1 MKSLAFARR
10 VVGAF
15 TLAGIIFGMPLVLV
29 GCDKDTSTSK
39 TTTTKTTSTPEGVK
53 RTTETTEKKVETEQ
67 KK

>member
-1 MKSLAFARR
+1 MKSLAIARR
-10 VVGAF
+10 LAGAL
-15 TLAGIIFGMPLVLV
+15 TLASIILGMPLVLV
-29 GCDKDTSTSK
+29 ACDKDTSTSK